1 MKYDKEQKAGLRIR
15 AHHVLC
21 HGHRHEV
28 YNTAYNQG
36 FHLGGGG
43 LSSMTNAVF
52 LPALMETAYMG
63 LIVLLVSGLYG
74 NRCGAAFARR
84 HCAEGRD
91 NPYFCRLLR
100 QAGTVAV
107 MCPGM
112 SLAAA
117 LLFSVAP
124 GGRSWTEL
132 PAIWIGTV
140 LKNFPMAFFWNFFAA
155 APFTH
160 WLFGKIYRGSEGER
174 E

>member
-1 MKYDKEQKAGLRIR
+1 MEYDKEQKAGLRIR

-21 HGHRHEV
+21 HGDRHGV

-117 LLFSVAP
+117 VLFSVAL